1 MNELELLITARDEA
15 TAVLNRLNG
24 SISRTNA
31 QLRQTG
37 NASQGLNQAATG
49 LRRFVAAAAG
59 IAAASIGVG
68 SFVSNAS
75 SVEDAVT
82 GVVRTTDLAGPAL
95 QRFTDNIAEVSE
107 RIPRARTELLGFA
120 EVAGQL
126 GVRGADNLSNF
137 AETIARLADSTNIV
151 GEQGAL
157 QLAQLINVTNED
169 FGNID
174 RIGSAVAA
182 LGNSSATTE
191 AQLVRTAREIANSTA
206 AFGTSA
212 QDVLGLG
219 AAVASLGQ
227 APQLAASSVARTI
240 REIQTA
246 VATGSPELESFAELA
261 GQSVEAFTDS
271 FNADNLGGF
280 LDVVEGLGQTD
291 AAEGVLVM
299 QELGLNGDELNRVL
313 PLLGANI
320 EFVRETI
327 ALSNTAYDENIALVN
342 ESERRYRT
350 FTSQVRFLQNEIGV
364 LSATAGTEFLEELA
378 TSAQNFTEILRGDTI
393 RDAFAGI
400 GRNISSIL
408 AAFNEE
414 GTQAITTIELIAL
427 QAEDISGLVS
437 MAVVAMNGLA
447 ESAGDFQIELNPVR
461 GLMLGIAAVVFGVRN
476 AFRQI
481 PDFII
486 IFSARLEQALQNARV
501 DVNDFLANLPDFL
514 GGQVSQNTADTARA
528 RSAQL
533 EVILN
538 AARENL
544 QANQVQA
551 EAEIDAL
558 ARRFSGLDAAD
569 AMVARAERNA
579 EASIERSRLGRLLAA
594 RVEAVQNEAL
604 SLVDFNAELEATLA
618 NLNSVEQGPEGEA
631 VRAPTEISDLLR
643 AGNGVG
649 LDTAEIEALFDEARE
664 QIALSTEE
672 TVRVATEGAAETAM
686 AAAEAQAEAIALTL
700 TQAEIAVQEGLSE
713 IERQFEDGN
722 LSITQ
727 FYEERA
733 RLTRE
738 GIDAQIEA
746 QRAEGGE
753 GSQGAILELQSQR
766 RDVAIE
772 TAREIAAAEEQ
783 LAEVLQRVGNELTEL
798 TGGTLSAEEQTEQIR
813 QSYAELLEDLEA
825 EGDTAGIS
833 LVNNLINVRAARAR
847 FEELEAEAQ
856 ASQERLRNQIS
867 EIQDSDAPD
876 VERQAAANR
885 VQAEAD
891 AEQAR
896 FAPELEDLANQIGD
910 DELLQR
916 VNALRDGFQNLGDTA
931 FVSFSSVG
939 EIIESQLN
947 DGINGIIE
955 GTTTIS
961 EAFRSMA
968 SSAVAE
974 IRRIIVQL
982 LIQQAIQAALSAF
995 GVPPGA
1001 AGAAAGA
1008 AGGGGGGGGGIVGSL
1023 LSGIQGNA
1031 DGGLI
1036 RGAGTGTSDSILR
1049 RLSNGE
1055 FVIRAAAVQHYGAE
1069 LFEGLNRML
1078 VSPGAIPAPVVRV
1091 IAPDTTNMN
1100 QGGLVNTPQA
1110 AANNVRIVNVAGDDM
1125 FEGFLN
1131 SRNGERLIMNIISR
1145 NN

>member
-37 NASQGLNQAATG
+37 NTTQGLNQAAAG

-59 IAAASIGVG
+59 IAAASLSVG

-75 SVEDAVT
+75 AVEDAVT
-82 GVVRTTDLAGPAL
+82 GVVRTTDLSGPAL

-151 GEQGAL
+151 GETGAL
-157 QLAQLINVTNED
+157 QLAQLINVTQED

-174 RIGSAVAA
+174 RIGAAVAA

-219 AAVASLGQ
+219 AAVSSLGQ
-227 APQLAASSVARTI
+227 SPQLAASSVARTI

-246 VATGSPELESFAELA
+246 VATGAPELEVFAELA
-261 GQSVEAFTDS
+261 GETVEAFTDN

-280 LDVVEGLGQTD
+280 LDVVEGLGETD

-299 QELGLNGDELNRVL
+299 RELGLNGDELNRVL

-320 EFVRETI
+320 DFVRETI
-327 ALSNTAYDENIALVN
+327 ALSNNAYDENIALIN

-364 LSATAGTEFLEELA
+364 LAATSGTEFLEELSQ
-378 TSAQNFTEILRGDTI
+378 SAQNFTDIIRGDTI

-579 EASIERSRLGRLLAA
+579 EASIERSQLGRLLAA
-594 RVEAVQNEAL
+594 RVEAVQNETLA
-604 SLVDFNAELEATLA
+604 LVDFNTELDNTLATLR
-618 NLNSVEQGPEGEA
+618 SGIGPLEGEED
-631 VRAPTEISDLLR
+631 RTTEISDLLL

-649 LDTAEIEALFDEARE
+649 LSEAEIETLFDEARD
-664 QIALSTEE
+664 QIALNTEA
-672 TVRVATEGAAETAM
+672 VVQAAAEGAGE
-686 AAAEAQAEAIALTL
+686 AAGASAEAQAEAIALSL
-700 TQAEIAVQEGLSE
+700 TRAEIAVQEGLSE

-753 GSQGAILELQSQR
+753 GSQAAILELQAER

-798 TGGTLSAEEQTEQIR
+798 TGGTLSPEEQTEQIR
-813 QSYAELLEDLEA
+813 QSYADLLEDLEA
-825 EGDTAGIS
+825 EGDTAGIA

-867 EIQDSDAPD
+867 EIQDSNAPD
-876 VERQAAANR
+876 VERQAAANQ
-885 VQAEAD
+885 VQSEAD
-891 AEQAR
+891 AELAR
-896 FAPELEDLANQIGD
+896 IAPELENLANQIGD

-916 VNALRDGFQNLGDTA
+916 VNALRDGFQDLGDTA
-931 FVSFSSVG
+931 FVSFASVG
-939 EIIESQLN
+939 GIIQTQLN

-955 GTTTIS
+955 GTTSIS
-961 EAFRSMA
+961 EAFRNMA

-982 LIQQAIQAALSAF
+982 LVQQAIQATLSAF

-1001 AGAAAGA
+1001 AGAA
-1008 AGGGGGGGGGIVGSL
+1008 GGGGGIVGSL

-1031 DGGLI
+1031 EGGLI

-1055 FVIRAAAVQHYGAE
+1055 FVIRAAAVQHYGASM
-1069 LFEGLNRML
+1069 FEGLNRML
-1078 VSPGAIPAPVVRV
+1078 IAPGAIPAPVVRV
-1091 IAPDTTNMN
+1091 IAPDTNNMN

-1110 AANNVRIVNVAGDDM
+1110 AANNVRIVNVTGDDM